1 MRPRI
6 VSPADVGGPALAEL
20 KDWLG
25 ISRPQDDAMLANL
38 LTTSL
43 AMCEAY
49 TGQTP
54 LQQTVEERLPTRA
67 GRYHLR
73 SKPFDQALTVEIID
87 QNGSRTPL
95 PQDSYEVEM
104 EAPGNACFTL
114 NSDAEGQAIAVTA
127 RVGIATAWQTIPS
140 ALRQGLIRLAA
151 YHYQDRVRP
160 SGAKWDLSPPPA
172 SVTALWRPWR
182 EVRLQ

>member
-6 VSPADVGGPALAEL
+6 VSPAQVGGTALAEL

-25 ISRPQDDAMLANL
+25 ISRPQDDTMLANL

-54 LQQTVEERLPTRA
+54 LQQTIEERLPTRS
-67 GRYHLR
+67 GRYHILSR
-73 SKPFDQALTVEIID
+73 PFDRALTVEIIG
-87 QNGSRTPL
+87 QNGSRSPL
-95 PQDSYEVEM
+95 AQDSYEVEM

-114 NSDAEGQAIAVTA
+114 KSDFEGQAIAVTA
-127 RVGIATAWQTIPS
+127 RVGIATTWQTIPS

-151 YHYQDRVRP
+151 FHYQDRVRP
-160 SGAKWDLSPPPA
+160 SASGKDLMPPPA

-182 EVRLQ
+182 DVRLR